1 MTLISSLELLNEP
14 AIRRNIGDRGVR
26 NSADAC
32 RYIVAG
38 RWPVTSNLASDL
50 YLVALKET
58 GVPIGICGLLKRES
72 MQDIENRFCLARRES
87 FAQGVCT
94 YSQKRLR
101 PEGRSYRRRFL
112 GKILEVAATRIL
124 VGWRAPRLIPRH
136 DSCFPICKKYNFAAK
151 ITRNLGTSSFSLFPH
166 KIQRSKYLA
175 EWSLECSVT

>member
-1 MTLISSLELLNEP
+1 MNILDTKRLFLRHLRADDADFILELLNEP
-14 AIRRNIGDRGVR
+14 AFRRNIGDRDVR

-32 RYIVAG
+32 RYFVAG
-38 RWPVTSNLASDL
+38 PVASYKQFGFGL

-72 MQDIENRFCLARRES
+72 MQDIEIGFALAWRES

-136 DSCFPICKKYNFAAK
+136 VSCFS
-151 ITRNLGTSSFSLFPH
+151 NL
-166 KIQRSKYLA
+166 
-175 EWSLECSVT
+175 